1 MTLDP
6 AVQALLDQ
14 MAANPAPKLWELP
27 VADGRALYVA
37 MSQMLEPQGVPIGK
51 VENLTVPGPGG
62 QIPIRVYTPMGGGTV
77 QPAIIF
83 YHGGGWVIGSLE
95 THDALCRQLANA
107 AGCKVVA
114 VDYRLAPEHKAPAAF
129 DDAFAAAQWIESN
142 AAELEIDANS
152 LAVAGDS
159 AGGNLA
165 AAVALAAKQKGAPK
179 LSFQLLI
186 YPTLQMRADT
196 QSMKQ
201 HAEGYFL
208 EKKTM
213 DWFYDQYLAA
223 DSDLNDPRLSPLA
236 ATDLAGL
243 PRAYIVTAGYDP
255 LRDEGKAYAE
265 KLNRAGVAAV
275 HVNYDGMIHG
285 FFNMTAAVP
294 AAKQAIADAAAALK
308 EAMK

>member
-27 VADGRALYVA
+27 VTDGRALYMA

-62 QIPIRVYTPMGGGTV
+62 PIPIRVYTPMGGGTV

-83 YHGGGWVIGSLE
+83 FHGGGWVIGSLE

-129 DDAFAAAQWIESN
+129 EDALAAAKWIESN

-165 AAVALAAKQKGAPK
+165 AAVALAAKQTGSPK

-196 QSMKQ
+196 GSMKE

-213 DWFYDQYLAA
+213 DWFYDQYLAS

-243 PRAYIVTAGYDP
+243 PRAYVVTAGYDP

-294 AAKQAIADAAAALK
+294 AAKQAITDAAAALK